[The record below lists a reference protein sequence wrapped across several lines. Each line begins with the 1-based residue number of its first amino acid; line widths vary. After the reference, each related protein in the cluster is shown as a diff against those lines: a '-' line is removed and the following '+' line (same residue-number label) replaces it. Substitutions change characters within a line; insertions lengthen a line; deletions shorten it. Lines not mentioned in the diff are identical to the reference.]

1 VRILTADGVDFIEGV
16 ERGVTSQGN
25 VLLEV
30 MIDDEPRTVF
40 LVKLNGRDLREGIVR
55 ASTEGSVYVS
65 VMTKVDLR

>member
-1 VRILTADGVDFIEGV
+1 MRILTADGVDFIEGV